1 MANLRI
7 AELDFDQIKTNLKN
21 YLQAQDEFKDYDFE
35 GSGLSILLDVLA
47 YNTHYNAYMAN
58 MVMNEMFLD
67 SAVKRSSAAS
77 IAKHLGYTPTS
88 TRGSIANL
96 DVTVTNPTGLP
107 YSLTMAKYTPFTS
120 TIDGTAYT
128 FYTTSAYSALRVGS
142 NYTFQDV
149 LVKEGT
155 LQTYTYAVSDITTD
169 GKYVLPDESIDTTT
183 IQVTVQNSRTDTTVA
198 TYTLC
203 TDISEIR
210 DTSKVYFLELNPSN
224 KYEIYFGDGVIGKN
238 LEIGNIVTVRYLT
251 SSGSITNVSSKIA
264 QSFTADGTIGGS
276 GAISIVVNSN
286 STGGANAESITSIK
300 FNAPKVYA
308 ARNRAVTSADYEALI
323 LGNYA
328 DAEAISVWGG
338 EQNDPPY
345 YGKVLIS
352 LKPFSGFVISDTTK
366 SYIASVILKDRKIMA
381 IQPEFVDP
389 EYLYIQMTIGVIYD
403 PNTTTLSSTE
413 IQTLVQNRTQ
423 TFFENNLNNFN
434 KTFYASQFTKY
445 LAEADTSI
453 LSITPELY
461 IQKRI
466 EPDLN
471 LVNNYSNS
479 NPIKFYNKLHPNSFT
494 STRFYINL
502 NNVTTLVYMKDTSD
516 ASPPDYNGTGTISL
530 YVATT
535 NIKLS
540 DIGTINYGT
549 GVVTLTGLVITGYP
563 DGQTLLQLTAGLQ
576 EQAYNISSVR
586 NQVIV
591 LDDSTSQPTAGRQVG
606 VDVIV
611 TASIQ

>member
-21 YLQAQDEFKDYDFE
+21 YLQAQDEFTDYDFE

-77 IAKHLGYTPTS
+77 IAKHLGYTPIS
-88 TRGSIANL
+88 ARGSIANL

-120 TIDGTAYT
+120 SFNGATYT

-142 NYTFQDV
+142 NYTFEDV
-149 LVKEGT
+149 TVKEGT

-169 GKYVLPDESIDTTT
+169 GKYVLPDETIDTTT
-183 IQVTVQNSRTDTTVA
+183 IQVTVQNSKTDTTIA

-210 DTSKVYFLELNPSN
+210 DISKVYFLELNSFN

-238 LEIGNIVTVRYLT
+238 LEIGNIVTARYLT
-251 SSGSITNVSSKIA
+251 ASGSVTNVSGKVA
-264 QSFTADGTIGGS
+264 QSFTAEGTIGGS

-286 STGGANAESITSIK
+286 STGGANAEGITSIK

-338 EQNDPPY
+338 EQNEPPF
-345 YGKVLIS
+345 YGKVMIS

-381 IQPEFVDP
+381 IQSEFVDP
-389 EYLYIQMTIGVIYD
+389 EYLYIRMSVGVVYD
-403 PNTTTLSSTE
+403 SNTTTLSSTE
-413 IQTLVQNRTQ
+413 IKTLVQNRIQ
-423 TFFENNLNNFN
+423 TFFETNLNNFN

-445 LAEADTSI
+445 LSEADTSI

-471 LVNNYSNS
+471 LVNTYSSS
-479 NPIKFYNKLHPNSFT
+479 NPIRLYNKVHPNIFS
-494 STRFYINL
+494 STRFYIDING
-502 NNVTTLVYMKDTSD
+502 VSTLVYLKDKSND
-516 ASPPDYNGTGTISL
+516 SPPDYNGSGIISV

-535 NIKLS
+535 DIKVS

-549 GVVTLTGLVITGYP
+549 GIITLSGLVITGYP
-563 DGQTLLQLTAGLQ
+563 DGQTDLQLTAGLQ
-576 EQAYNISSVR
+576 EQSYNISSVR

-591 LDDSTSQPTAGRQVG
+591 LDDSTSQPTSGRKIG
-606 VDVIV
+606 VDITV
-611 TASIQ
+611 TATIQ

>member
-1 MANLRI
+1 
-7 AELDFDQIKTNLKN
+7 
-21 YLQAQDEFKDYDFE
+21 
-35 GSGLSILLDVLA
+35 
-47 YNTHYNAYMAN
+47 

-77 IAKHLGYTPTS
+77 IAKHLGYTPIS
-88 TRGSIANL
+88 ARGSIASL

-107 YSLTMAKYTPFTS
+107 YSLTMGKYTPFTS
-120 TIDGTAYT
+120 TVNGTTFT
-128 FYTTSAYSALRVGS
+128 FYTTSAYNALRVGS
-142 NYTFQDV
+142 NYTFTDV
-149 LVKEGT
+149 TVKEGT
-155 LQTYTYAVSDITTD
+155 LQTYTYAVSDITTE
-169 GKYVLPDESIDTTT
+169 GKYVLPDETVDTTT
-183 IQVTVQNSRTDTTVA
+183 IQVTVQNSKTDTTIV

-203 TDISEIR
+203 TDISGIK
-210 DTSKVYFLELNPSN
+210 DTSKVYFLELNSSN

-251 SSGSITNVSSKIA
+251 VSGKVSNVSGKVT
-264 QSFTADGTIGGS
+264 QSFTSTGTIGGS
-276 GAISIVVNSN
+276 GAITTVVNSN
-286 STGGANAESITSIK
+286 STGGVNAEGITSIK

-323 LGNYA
+323 LGSYG

-338 EQNDPPY
+338 EQNEPPY
-345 YGKVLIS
+345 YGKVMIS
-352 LKPFSGFVISDTTK
+352 LKPYSGFVISDTTK
-366 SYIASVILKDRKIMA
+366 SYIASVILRDKKIMA

-389 EYLYIQMTIGVIYD
+389 EYLYIRMSVGVVYD

-413 IQTLVQNRTQ
+413 IKTLVQNRIQ
-423 TFFENNLNNFN
+423 TFFETNLNNFN

-445 LAEADTSI
+445 LSEADTSI

-471 LVNNYSNS
+471 LVNTYSSS
-479 NPIKFYNKLHPNSFT
+479 NPIRLYNSVHPNNFS

-502 NNVTTLVYMKDTSD
+502 NGVSTLVYLRDKPND
-516 ASPPDYNGTGTISL
+516 SPPDYNGSGTISI

-535 NIKLS
+535 GIKVS

-549 GVVTLTGLVITGYP
+549 GVITLSGLVITGYP
-563 DGQTLLQLTAGLQ
+563 DGQTVLQLTAGLQ
-576 EQAYNISSVR
+576 EQSYNISSVR

-591 LDDSTSQPTAGRQVG
+591 LDDSTSQPTSGRQVG
-606 VDVIV
+606 VDVTV
-611 TASIQ
+611 TATI

>member
-21 YLQAQDEFKDYDFE
+21 YLQAQDEFTDYDFE

-77 IAKHLGYTPTS
+77 IAKHLGYTPIS
-88 TRGSIANL
+88 ARGSIANL

-120 TIDGTAYT
+120 SFNGATYT

-142 NYTFQDV
+142 NYTFEDV
-149 LVKEGT
+149 TVKEGT

-169 GKYVLPDESIDTTT
+169 GKYVLPDETIDTTT
-183 IQVTVQNSRTDTTVA
+183 IQVTVQNSKTDTTIA

-210 DTSKVYFLELNPSN
+210 DISKVYFLELNSFN

-238 LEIGNIVTVRYLT
+238 LEIGNIVTARYLT
-251 SSGSITNVSSKIA
+251 ASGSVTNVSGKVA
-264 QSFTADGTIGGS
+264 QSFTAEGTIGGS

-286 STGGANAESITSIK
+286 STGGANAEGITSIK

-323 LGNYA
+323 LG
-328 DAEAISVWGG
+328 ESISVWGG
-338 EQNDPPY
+338 EQNEPPF
-345 YGKVLIS
+345 YGKVMIS

-381 IQPEFVDP
+381 IQSEFVDP
-389 EYLYIQMTIGVIYD
+389 EYLYIRMSVGVVYD
-403 PNTTTLSSTE
+403 SNTTTLSSTE
-413 IQTLVQNRTQ
+413 IKTLVQNRIQ
-423 TFFENNLNNFN
+423 TFFETNLNNFN

-445 LAEADTSI
+445 LSEADTSI

-471 LVNNYSNS
+471 LVNTYSSS
-479 NPIKFYNKLHPNSFT
+479 NPIRLYNKVHPNIFS
-494 STRFYINL
+494 STRFYIDING
-502 NNVTTLVYMKDTSD
+502 VSTLVYLKDKSND
-516 ASPPDYNGTGTISL
+516 SPPDYNGSGIISV

-535 NIKLS
+535 DIKVS

-549 GVVTLTGLVITGYP
+549 GIITLSGLVITGYP
-563 DGQTLLQLTAGLQ
+563 DGQTDLQLTAGLQ
-576 EQAYNISSVR
+576 EQSYNISSVR

-591 LDDSTSQPTAGRQVG
+591 LDDSTSQPTSGRKIG
-606 VDVIV
+606 VDITV
-611 TASIQ
+611 TATIQ